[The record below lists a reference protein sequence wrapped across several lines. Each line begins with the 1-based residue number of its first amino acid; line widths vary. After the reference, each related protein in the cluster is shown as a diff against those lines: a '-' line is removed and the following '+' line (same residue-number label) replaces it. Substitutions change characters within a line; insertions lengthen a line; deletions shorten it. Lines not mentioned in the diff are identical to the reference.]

1 MACKLIE
8 FNQAPSDRMKTTQIN
23 HFYFD
28 SQRINVIIATCDLSL
43 LLNAPWILFTVLKTV
58 DTEMF
63 EFIADVKIKQSYS
76 ADSFRKKADKRMVF
90 NVSIISPRCFSLS
103 TCWCVFWRRR
113 FQKVR
118 LLLFSS

>member
-28 SQRINVIIATCDLSL
+28 SQRIIVIIATCDLSL
-43 LLNAPWILFTVLKTV
+43 LLNAPWVLFTVLKTV

-63 EFIADVKIKQSYS
+63 EFVADVKIKQSYS
-76 ADSFRKKADKRMVF
+76 ADSFIKKGR
-90 NVSIISPRCFSLS
+90 
-103 TCWCVFWRRR
+103 
-113 FQKVR
+113 
-118 LLLFSS
+118 